1 MAPRSEEEGDDEDED
16 NDSNTSPSNTQQ
28 RKQSKTKTLI
38 CQCPTCSE
46 SFDTIRRLYGHF
58 GAAHARYGW
67 KLDKSDIGY
76 ACPFCPANEE
86 EGEDGG
92 NGGYEFQ
99 PLEEM
104 LAHVQTSHPGC
115 QLNMKEYPSS
125 PSRSNSAVASPVVDS
140 SCEGM
145 SSLPLCKCP
154 KCDKIHTVRGLYGVS
169 VVRVL
174 SCPAFL

>member
-1 MAPRSEEEGDDEDED
+1 
-16 NDSNTSPSNTQQ
+16 
-28 RKQSKTKTLI
+28 
-38 CQCPTCSE
+38 
-46 SFDTIRRLYGHF
+46 
-58 GAAHARYGW
+58 
-67 KLDKSDIGY
+67 
-76 ACPFCPANEE
+76 
-86 EGEDGG
+86 
-92 NGGYEFQ
+92 
-99 PLEEM
+99 LEEM